1 MTEIC
6 FESGNGSMRLDADGI
21 LHLTWNTDATVDF
34 TDASEAINAGNLL
47 AAGRRLPLL
56 AEFNGVHL
64 TTRALQH
71 ARKHGTGVVAAVA
84 AVGVTSAD
92 RVLGAWIW
100 RHETFPQ
107 AYFTTRER
115 ALAWLTE
122 LPQATTQTASP
133 GYGTSA
139 GEVFAKLPGTTKL

>member
-6 FESGNGSMRLDADGI
+6 FESGNGTMRLDTGGI

-34 TDASEAINAGNLL
+34 ADASEAINAGNLL
-47 AAGRRLPLL
+47 AAGSRLPLL

-64 TTRALQH
+64 TARALQH
-71 ARKHGTGVVAAVA
+71 AQKHGTGAVAAVA

-107 AYFTTRER
+107 AYFTTRES
-115 ALAWLTE
+115 ALAWLAG
-122 LPQATTQTASP
+122 LPRGTDAKTPPGNTPGATPAVPYRP
-133 GYGTSA
+133 G
-139 GEVFAKLPGTTKL
+139 